1 MTTNTSLLR
10 QPIRVEKPAS
20 QPDATTPPEHAKLS
34 RREFLTYAWGTALVL
49 LTAES
54 AATSYLFLYPRFRA
68 GEFGGKF
75 GLGTA
80 AVLPDVNAAPLPNS
94 DGKFWLVNTEE
105 GPKAIYM
112 VCTHLGCLYKWS
124 EQHERFECP
133 CHGSTFARNGDYICG
148 PAPRSLDQ
156 FVVEVKANDELIAT
170 TTEAETVIVPPSIK
184 GTEVQLVVNTGKR
197 LMGKPKNLSPVNDQ
211 GVCNA

>member
-1 MTTNTSLLR
+1 MTTNNPLLR
-10 QPIRVEKPAS
+10 QSTHNNPMPSAEVVDKER
-20 QPDATTPPEHAKLS
+20 AKLS

-75 GLGTA
+75 GLGA
-80 AVLPDVNAAPLPNS
+80 ATTFPEVGAAPVPNS
-94 DGKFWLVNTEE
+94 GGKFWLVNTEE

-124 EQHERFECP
+124 EQNERFECP

-148 PAPRSLDQ
+148 PAGRSLDQ
-156 FVVEVKANDELIAT
+156 FVVEVTANGELVGST
-170 TTEAETVIVPPSIK
+170 TALDGNIVPPSIP
-184 GTEVQLVVNTGKR
+184 GTEVELVVNTGKR
-197 LMGKPKNLSPVNDQ
+197 IMGNSKDLSPVNDQ
-211 GVCNA
+211 AVCNA

>member
-1 MTTNTSLLR
+1 MTTNSERLR
-10 QPIRVEKPAS
+10 QPIRSDPVQSDVAINTEG
-20 QPDATTPPEHAKLS
+20 AKLS

-75 GLGTA
+75 GLGDATT
-80 AVLPDVNAAPLPNS
+80 LPDAKAAPLPNS
-94 DGKFWLVNTEE
+94 NGKFWLVNTEE

-124 EQHERFECP
+124 EAHERFECP

-148 PAPRSLDQ
+148 PAGRSLDQ
-156 FVVEVKANDELIAT
+156 FVVEVTSNGAVVGS
-170 TTEAETVIVPPSIK
+170 TTEQGGQIVPPSLPS
-184 GTEVQLVVNTGKR
+184 TEVQLVVNTGKR
-197 LMGKPKNLSPVNDQ
+197 LLGNAKNLSPANDQ
-211 GVCNA
+211 SVCNA